1 MKNNSKIIMVF
12 ASAALLA
19 SCGGG
24 KPAPDAP
31 DASEIING
39 FSKELT
45 GTVQFTYTAKYDV
58 TVDNKAL
65 SNFEHNIDDVT
76 TGEYDLTAGNLYLHV
91 VRNGK
96 DKGVASKA
104 EALVYKAES
113 DYFYLTNVMENP
125 TKLASEEAARAKI
138 DEFLVKIS
146 HNNAGDISTSTA
158 LYGDANSY
166 FHREFGLSTGNI
178 AADEFLDAEP
188 TAKVE
193 GTGVQFDATS
203 SYVGYNTDSGVSDF
217 PGIDGKSAGVY
228 TVNTNAS
235 GYVTSYTEAIHAQL
249 AMPITIPAPV
259 VSIAGTRAYS
269 ATYGQAIEKKS
280 TIDHQ
285 LTKGTVSI
293 PSPDNAIVEV
303 FTTPT
308 IGGEKTAVTNG
319 AEVVVGQ
326 YLAIKVTPAGSNK
339 IVRVT
344 LGTTSLEKPSDD
356 GFFYFE
362 IKEGVNKVGVNISG
376 SDKNPDVKVG
386 TYTLPEGTGCEF
398 EVKTCAAGDW
408 GHMVKAD
415 PNNLVVGNI
424 LAVKITAP
432 EGKTVATVKCN
443 GNTAVPNGQPMMGFW
458 CFSIVEGVNAVTVEF
473 AA

>member
-1 MKNNSKIIMVF
+1 MKNNSKIIMVL

-24 KPAPDAP
+24 KSAA
-31 DASEIING
+31 EIING

-65 SNFEHNIDDVT
+65 SNFEHSIDDVT

-113 DYFYLTNVMENP
+113 DYFYLTNVMESP

-158 LYGDANSY
+158 LYDGANSY

-203 SYVGYNTDSGVSDF
+203 SYVGYNTDGGVSDF
-217 PGIDGKSAGVY
+217 PGAEGKKAGVY
-228 TVNTNAS
+228 TVQTNAS

-249 AMPITIPAPV
+249 AMPIMNPAPW
-259 VSIAGTRAYS
+259 SRSKAPA
-269 ATYGQAIEKKS
+269 
-280 TIDHQ
+280 
-285 LTKGTVSI
+285 LTV
-293 PSPDNAIVEV
+293 PPMA
-303 FTTPT
+303 
-308 IGGEKTAVTNG
+308 
-319 AEVVVGQ
+319 
-326 YLAIKVTPAGSNK
+326 
-339 IVRVT
+339 
-344 LGTTSLEKPSDD
+344 KPS
-356 GFFYFE
+356 
-362 IKEGVNKVGVNISG
+362 KR
-376 SDKNPDVKVG
+376 NP
-386 TYTLPEGTGCEF
+386 P
-398 EVKTCAAGDW
+398 
-408 GHMVKAD
+408 
-415 PNNLVVGNI
+415 
-424 LAVKITAP
+424 
-432 EGKTVATVKCN
+432 
-443 GNTAVPNGQPMMGFW
+443 
-458 CFSIVEGVNAVTVEF
+458 SIIN
-473 AA
+473 

>member
-1 MKNNSKIIMVF
+1 MKNNSKIIMVL

-24 KPAPDAP
+24 KSAA
-31 DASEIING
+31 EIING

-65 SNFEHNIDDVT
+65 SNFEHSIDDVT
-76 TGEYDLTAGNLYLHV
+76 TGEYDLTVGNLYLHV

-96 DKGVASKA
+96 DKGVANKA

-193 GTGVQFDATS
+193 GEGVQFDATS
-203 SYVGYNTDSGVSDF
+203 SYIGYNTDGGVSDF
-217 PGIDGKSAGVY
+217 PGAEGKKAGVY
-228 TVNTNAS
+228 TVQTNAS

-249 AMPITIPAPV
+249 AMPIMNPAPV
-259 VSIAGTRAYS
+259 VSIEGTRAYS

-280 TIDHQ
+280 AIDHQ

-293 PSPDNAIVEV
+293 PSPDNAIVEA
-303 FTTPT
+303 FTAPT

-326 YLAIKVTPAGSNK
+326 YLAVKVTPAGSNK

-362 IKEGVNKVGVNISG
+362 IQEGVNKVGVNIEG
-376 SDKNPDVKVG
+376 SDKNPTVKVG

-398 EVKTCAAGDW
+398 DVKTCAAGDW
-408 GHMVKAD
+408 GNMVKAD
-415 PNNLVVGNI
+415 PNNLTVGKI
-424 LAVKITAP
+424 LAVKVTAP
-432 EGKTVATVKCN
+432 EGKTVAAVKCN
-443 GNTAVPNGQPMMGFW
+443 GKTAVPNGQPMMGFW
-458 CFSIVEGVNAVTVEF
+458 CFSIVEGVNAITVEF

>member
-1 MKNNSKIIMVF
+1 MKNNSKIIMVL

-24 KPAPDAP
+24 KSAA
-31 DASEIING
+31 EIING

-65 SNFEHNIDDVT
+65 SNFEHSIDDVT

-158 LYGDANSY
+158 LYDGANSY

-203 SYVGYNTDSGVSDF
+203 SYVGYNTDGGVSDF
-217 PGIDGKSAGVY
+217 PGAEGKKAGVY
-228 TVNTNAS
+228 TVQTNAS

-249 AMPITIPAPV
+249 AMPIMNPAPV
-259 VSIAGTRAYS
+259 VSIEGTRAYS

-303 FTTPT
+303 FTTPA
-308 IGGEKTAVTNG
+308 IGGEKIAVANG

-344 LGTTSLEKPSDD
+344 LGTASLEKPSDD

-362 IKEGVNKVGVNISG
+362 IQEGVNKVGVNIQG

-398 EVKTCAAGDW
+398 DVKTCANGDW
-408 GHMVKAD
+408 DHMVKAD

-424 LAVKITAP
+424 LAVKVTAP

>member
-1 MKNNSKIIMVF
+1 MKNNSKIIMVL

-24 KPAPDAP
+24 KSAA
-31 DASEIING
+31 EIING

-96 DKGVASKA
+96 DKGVANKA

-203 SYVGYNTDSGVSDF
+203 SYVGYNTDGGVSDF
-217 PGIDGKSAGVY
+217 PGAEGKKAGVY
-228 TVNTNAS
+228 TVQTNAS

-249 AMPITIPAPV
+249 AMPIMNPAPV
-259 VSIAGTRAYS
+259 VSIEGTRAYS

-303 FTTPT
+303 FTAPT

-344 LGTTSLEKPSDD
+344 LGTASLEKPSDD

-362 IKEGVNKVGVNISG
+362 IQEGVNKVGVNIQG
-376 SDKNPDVKVG
+376 SDKNPELRLAP
-386 TYTLPEGTGCEF
+386 TPCR
-398 EVKTCAAGDW
+398 
-408 GHMVKAD
+408 KALGASSMSK
-415 PNNLVVGNI
+415 PVLLEIG
-424 LAVKITAP
+424 
-432 EGKTVATVKCN
+432 ATWLKQIP
-443 GNTAVPNGQPMMGFW
+443 T
-458 CFSIVEGVNAVTVEF
+458 I
-473 AA
+473 

>member
-1 MKNNSKIIMVF
+1 MKNNSKIIMVL

-24 KPAPDAP
+24 KSAA
-31 DASEIING
+31 EIING

-65 SNFEHNIDDVT
+65 SNFEHSIDDVT

-138 DEFLVKIS
+138 DELLVKIS

-158 LYGDANSY
+158 LYDGANSY

-188 TAKVE
+188 TANVE

-203 SYVGYNTDSGVSDF
+203 SYVGYNTDGGVSDF
-217 PGIDGKSAGVY
+217 PGAEGKKAGVY
-228 TVNTNAS
+228 TVQTNAS

-249 AMPITIPAPV
+249 AMPIMNPAPV
-259 VSIAGTRAYS
+259 VSIEGTRAYS

-303 FTTPT
+303 FTTPA
-308 IGGEKTAVTNG
+308 IGGEKTAVANG

-344 LGTTSLEKPSDD
+344 LGTVSLEKPSDD

-362 IKEGVNKVGVNISG
+362 IQEGVNKVGVNIQG
-376 SDKNPDVKVG
+376 SDKNPDVKIG
-386 TYTLPEGTGCEF
+386 TLVLPEDLQGCK
-398 EVKTCAAGDW
+398 VVAMTCAGQDFQ
-408 GHMVKAD
+408 HLVPAD
-415 PNNLVVGNI
+415 ASKLVVGNT
-424 LAVKITAP
+424 LALKVTAP
-432 EGKTVATVKCN
+432 EGKTVKSVKSN
-443 GNTAVPNGQPMMGFW
+443 GKDAMGGKEMFGFW
-458 CFSIVEGVNAVTVEF
+458 CFSIVEGANTITIELA
-473 AA
+473 

>member
-1 MKNNSKIIMVF
+1 MKNNSKIIMVL

-24 KPAPDAP
+24 KSAA
-31 DASEIING
+31 EIING

-203 SYVGYNTDSGVSDF
+203 SYVGYNTDGGVSDF
-217 PGIDGKSAGVY
+217 PGAEGKKAGVY
-228 TVNTNAS
+228 TVQTNAS

-249 AMPITIPAPV
+249 AMPIMNPAPV
-259 VSIAGTRAYS
+259 VSIEGTRAYS

-303 FTTPT
+303 FTAQT
-308 IGGEKTAVTNG
+308 IGGEKTPVTNG

-344 LGTTSLEKPSDD
+344 LGTASLEKPSDD

-362 IKEGVNKVGVNISG
+362 IQEGVNKVGVNIQG
-376 SDKNPDVKVG
+376 SDKNPEVKVG

-398 EVKTCAAGDW
+398 DVKTCAAGDW
-408 GHMVKAD
+408 GNMVKAD
-415 PNNLVVGNI
+415 PNNLTVGKI
-424 LAVKITAP
+424 LAVKVTAP
-432 EGKTVATVKCN
+432 EGKTVAAVKCN
-443 GNTAVPNGQPMMGFW
+443 GQTAVPNGQPMMGFW
-458 CFSIVEGVNAVTVEF
+458 CFSIVEGVNAITVEF

>member
-1 MKNNSKIIMVF
+1 MKNNSKIIMVL

-24 KPAPDAP
+24 KSAA
-31 DASEIING
+31 EIING

-65 SNFEHNIDDVT
+65 SNFEHSIDDVT

-158 LYGDANSY
+158 LYDGANSY

-203 SYVGYNTDSGVSDF
+203 SYVGYNTDGGVSDF
-217 PGIDGKSAGVY
+217 PGAEGKKAGVY
-228 TVNTNAS
+228 TVQTNAS

-249 AMPITIPAPV
+249 AMPIMNPAPV
-259 VSIAGTRAYS
+259 VSIEGTRAYS

-293 PSPDNAIVEV
+293 PSPDNAIVKV

-308 IGGEKTAVTNG
+308 VGGEKTAVADG

-326 YLAIKVTPAGSNK
+326 YLAVKVTPAGSNT

-362 IKEGVNKVGVNISG
+362 IQEGVNKVGVNIQG
-376 SDKNPDVKVG
+376 SDKNPEVKVG
-386 TYTLPEGTGCEF
+386 TYTLSEGTGCEF
-398 EVKTCAAGDW
+398 DVKTCAAGDW
-408 GHMVKAD
+408 GNMVKAD
-415 PNNLVVGNI
+415 PNNLTVGKI
-424 LAVKITAP
+424 LAVKVTAP
-432 EGKTVATVKCN
+432 EGKTVAAVKCN
-443 GNTAVPNGQPMMGFW
+443 GQTAVPNGQPMMGFW
-458 CFSIVEGVNAVTVEF
+458 CFSIVEGVNAITVEF

>member
-1 MKNNSKIIMVF
+1 MKNNSKIIMVL

-24 KPAPDAP
+24 KSAA
-31 DASEIING
+31 EIING

-65 SNFEHNIDDVT
+65 SNFEHSIDDVT
-76 TGEYDLTAGNLYLHV
+76 TGEYDSTAGNLYLHV

-138 DEFLVKIS
+138 DELLVKIS

-158 LYGDANSY
+158 LYDGANSY

-203 SYVGYNTDSGVSDF
+203 SYVGYNTDGGVSDF
-217 PGIDGKSAGVY
+217 PGAEGKKAGVY
-228 TVNTNAS
+228 TVQTNAS

-249 AMPITIPAPV
+249 AMPIMNPAPV
-259 VSIAGTRAYS
+259 VSIEGTRAYS

-303 FTTPT
+303 FTTPA
-308 IGGEKTAVTNG
+308 IGGEKTAVANG

-344 LGTTSLEKPSDD
+344 LGTVSLEKPSDD

-362 IKEGVNKVGVNISG
+362 IQEGVNKVGVNIQG
-376 SDKNPDVKVG
+376 SDKNPDVKIG
-386 TYTLPEGTGCEF
+386 TLVLPEDLQGCK
-398 EVKTCAAGDW
+398 VVAMTCAGQDFQHLVPVDAS
-408 GHMVKAD
+408 K
-415 PNNLVVGNI
+415 LVVGNT
-424 LAVKITAP
+424 LALKVTAP
-432 EGKTVATVKCN
+432 EGKTVKSVKSN
-443 GNTAVPNGQPMMGFW
+443 GKDAMGGKEMFGFW
-458 CFSIVEGVNAVTVEF
+458 CFSIVEGANTITIELA
-473 AA
+473 

>member
-1 MKNNSKIIMVF
+1 MKNNSKIIMVL

-19 SCGGG
+19 SCGG
-24 KPAPDAP
+24 KSAAD
-31 DASEIING
+31 IING

-58 TVDNKAL
+58 TADSDQYA
-65 SNFEHNIDDVT
+65 SFEHSIDDVT

-113 DYFYLTNVMENP
+113 DYFYVTNVMENP

-158 LYGDANSY
+158 LYDGANSY

-178 AADEFLDAEP
+178 EANEFLDAEP
-188 TAKVE
+188 SAKVE
-193 GTGVQFDATS
+193 GEGVQFDATS
-203 SYVGYNTDSGVSDF
+203 SYIGYNTDSGVSDF

-228 TVNTNAS
+228 TVQTNAF
-235 GYVTSYTEAIHAQL
+235 GYVTSYTEAINARL
-249 AMPITIPAPV
+249 AMPIMTPAPV
-259 VSIAGTRAYS
+259 ITIQGTRAYS

-293 PSPDNAIVEV
+293 PSRDDAILEV

-362 IKEGVNKVGVNISG
+362 IQEGVNKVGVNIDG

-408 GHMVKAD
+408 AHMVKAD
-415 PNNLVVGNI
+415 ANNLTVGKI
-424 LAVKITAP
+424 LAVKVTAP
-432 EGKTVATVKCN
+432 EGKTVAAVKCN
-443 GNTAVPNGQPMMGFW
+443 GQTAVPNGQPMMGFW
-458 CFSIVEGVNAVTVEF
+458 SFSIVEGVNAITVEF

>member
-1 MKNNSKIIMVF
+1 MKNNSKIIMVL

-24 KPAPDAP
+24 KSAA
-31 DASEIING
+31 EIING

-65 SNFEHNIDDVT
+65 SNFEHSIDDVT

-158 LYGDANSY
+158 LYDGANSY

-203 SYVGYNTDSGVSDF
+203 SYVGYNTDGGVSDF
-217 PGIDGKSAGVY
+217 PGAEGKKAGVY
-228 TVNTNAS
+228 TVQTNAS

-249 AMPITIPAPV
+249 AMPIMNPAPV
-259 VSIAGTRAYS
+259 VSIEGTRAYS

-308 IGGEKTAVTNG
+308 IGGEKTAVANG

-344 LGTTSLEKPSDD
+344 LGTASLEKPSDD

-362 IKEGVNKVGVNISG
+362 IQEGVNKVGVNIQG
-376 SDKNPDVKVG
+376 SDKNPDVKIA
-386 TYTLPEGTGCEF
+386 PSF
-398 EVKTCAAGDW
+398 FRKTSKAARS
-408 GHMVKAD
+408 
-415 PNNLVVGNI
+415 LR
-424 LAVKITAP
+424 
-432 EGKTVATVKCN
+432 
-443 GNTAVPNGQPMMGFW
+443 
-458 CFSIVEGVNAVTVEF
+458 
-473 AA
+473 

>member
-1 MKNNSKIIMVF
+1 MKNNSKIIMVL

-24 KPAPDAP
+24 KSAA
-31 DASEIING
+31 EIING

-65 SNFEHNIDDVT
+65 SSFEHSIDDVT
-76 TGEYDLTAGNLYLHV
+76 KGEYDLTAGNLYLHV

-96 DKGVASKA
+96 DKGVESKA

-138 DEFLVKIS
+138 DEFLIKIS

-178 AADEFLDAEP
+178 PADEFLDAEP

-203 SYVGYNTDSGVSDF
+203 SYVGYNTDGGVSDF
-217 PGIDGKSAGVY
+217 PGSEGKKAGVY
-228 TVNTNAS
+228 TVQTNAS
-235 GYVTSYTEAIHAQL
+235 GYVTSYTEAINAQL
-249 AMPITIPAPV
+249 AMPIMNPAPV

-326 YLAIKVTPAGSNK
+326 YLAVKVTPAGSNK

-362 IKEGVNKVGVNISG
+362 IQEGVNKVGVNIEG

-386 TYTLPEGTGCEF
+386 TLVLPEDLQGCT
-398 EVKTCAAGDW
+398 VVPMTCAGQDFQHLVA
-408 GHMVKAD
+408 AD
-415 PNNLVVGNI
+415 ASKLVVGNT
-424 LAVKITAP
+424 LALKVTAP
-432 EGKTVATVKCN
+432 AGKTVKSVKNN
-443 GNTAVPNGQPMMGFW
+443 GKDALGGKEMFGYW
-458 CFSIVEGVNAVTVEF
+458 CFAIVEGANTITITLA
-473 AA
+473 

>member
-1 MKNNSKIIMVF
+1 MKNNSKIIMVL

-24 KPAPDAP
+24 KSAA
-31 DASEIING
+31 EIING

-65 SNFEHNIDDVT
+65 SNFEHSIDDVT

-96 DKGVASKA
+96 DKGVANKA

-113 DYFYLTNVMENP
+113 DYFYLTNVMESP

-138 DEFLVKIS
+138 DELLVKIS

-158 LYGDANSY
+158 LYDGANSY

-203 SYVGYNTDSGVSDF
+203 SYVGYNTDGGVSDF
-217 PGIDGKSAGVY
+217 PGAEGKKAGVY
-228 TVNTNAS
+228 TVQTNAS

-249 AMPITIPAPV
+249 AMPIMNPAPV
-259 VSIAGTRAYS
+259 VSIEGTRAYS

-303 FTTPT
+303 FTTPA
-308 IGGEKTAVTNG
+308 IGGEKTAVANG

-344 LGTTSLEKPSDD
+344 LGTVSLEKPSDD

-362 IKEGVNKVGVNISG
+362 IQEGVNKVGVNIQG
-376 SDKNPDVKVG
+376 SDKNPDVKIG
-386 TYTLPEGTGCEF
+386 TLVLPEDLQGCK
-398 EVKTCAAGDW
+398 VVAMTCAGQDFQ
-408 GHMVKAD
+408 HLVPAD
-415 PNNLVVGNI
+415 ASKLVVGNT
-424 LAVKITAP
+424 LALKVTAP
-432 EGKTVATVKCN
+432 EGKTVKSVKSN
-443 GNTAVPNGQPMMGFW
+443 GKDAMGGKEMFGFW
-458 CFSIVEGVNAVTVEF
+458 CFSIVEGANTITIELA
-473 AA
+473 

>member
-1 MKNNSKIIMVF
+1 MKNNSKIIMVL

-24 KPAPDAP
+24 KSAA
-31 DASEIING
+31 EIING

-65 SNFEHNIDDVT
+65 SNFEHSIDDVT

-158 LYGDANSY
+158 LYDGANSY

-203 SYVGYNTDSGVSDF
+203 SYVGYNTDGGVSDF
-217 PGIDGKSAGVY
+217 PGAEGKKAGVY
-228 TVNTNAS
+228 TVQTNAS

-249 AMPITIPAPV
+249 AMPIMNPAPV
-259 VSIAGTRAYS
+259 VSIEGTRAYS

-308 IGGEKTAVTNG
+308 IGGEKTAVANG

-344 LGTTSLEKPSDD
+344 LGTASLEKPSDD

-362 IKEGVNKVGVNISG
+362 IQEGVNKVGVNIQG
-376 SDKNPDVKVG
+376 SDKNPDVKIG
-386 TYTLPEGTGCEF
+386 TLVLPEDLQGCK
-398 EVKTCAAGDW
+398 VVAMTCA
-408 GHMVKAD
+408 
-415 PNNLVVGNI
+415 
-424 LAVKITAP
+424 
-432 EGKTVATVKCN
+432 
-443 GNTAVPNGQPMMGFW
+443 GQDF
-458 CFSIVEGVNAVTVEF
+458 
-473 AA
+473 

>member
-1 MKNNSKIIMVF
+1 MKNNSKIIMVL

-24 KPAPDAP
+24 TSAPDAP

-96 DKGVASKA
+96 DKGVANKA

-178 AADEFLDAEP
+178 PADEFLDAEP

-203 SYVGYNTDSGVSDF
+203 SYVGYNTDGGVSDF
-217 PGIDGKSAGVY
+217 PGAEGKKAGVY
-228 TVNTNAS
+228 TVQTNAS

-249 AMPITIPAPV
+249 AMPIMNPAPV
-259 VSIAGTRAYS
+259 VSINGTRAYS

-293 PSPDNAIVEV
+293 PSPDNAIVKV

-308 IGGEKTAVTNG
+308 VGGEKTAVADG

-326 YLAIKVTPAGSNK
+326 YLAVKVTPAGSNT

-362 IKEGVNKVGVNISG
+362 IQEGVNKVGVNIQG
-376 SDKNPDVKVG
+376 SDKNPEVKVG

-398 EVKTCAAGDW
+398 DVKTCAAGDW
-408 GHMVKAD
+408 GNMVKAD
-415 PNNLVVGNI
+415 PNNLTVGKI
-424 LAVKITAP
+424 LAVKVTAP
-432 EGKTVATVKCN
+432 EGKTVAAVKCN
-443 GNTAVPNGQPMMGFW
+443 GQTAVPNGQPMMGFW
-458 CFSIVEGVNAVTVEF
+458 CFSIVEGVNAITVEF

>member
-1 MKNNSKIIMVF
+1 MKNNSKIIMVL

-24 KPAPDAP
+24 KSAA
-31 DASEIING
+31 EIING

-65 SNFEHNIDDVT
+65 SNFEHSIDDVT

-96 DKGVASKA
+96 DKGVTSKA
-104 EALVYKAES
+104 EALVYKTES
-113 DYFYLTNVMENP
+113 DYFYLTNVMESP

-158 LYGDANSY
+158 LYDGANSY

-203 SYVGYNTDSGVSDF
+203 SYVGYNTDGGVSDF
-217 PGIDGKSAGVY
+217 PGAEGKKAGVY
-228 TVNTNAS
+228 TVQTNAS

-249 AMPITIPAPV
+249 AMPIMNPAPV
-259 VSIAGTRAYS
+259 VSIEGTRAYS

-303 FTTPT
+303 FTTPA
-308 IGGEKTAVTNG
+308 IGGEKTAVANG

-344 LGTTSLEKPSDD
+344 LGTVSLEKPSDD

-362 IKEGVNKVGVNISG
+362 IQEGVNKVGVNIQG
-376 SDKNPDVKVG
+376 SDKNPDVKIG
-386 TYTLPEGTGCEF
+386 TLVLPEDLQGCSRP
-398 EVKTCAAGDW
+398 TLGPGRCPQTRCW
-408 GHMVKAD
+408 QHPCPQGHGPRRQD
-415 PNNLVVGNI
+415 CQI
-424 LAVKITAP
+424 R
-432 EGKTVATVKCN
+432 
-443 GNTAVPNGQPMMGFW
+443 
-458 CFSIVEGVNAVTVEF
+458 
-473 AA
+473 

>member
-1 MKNNSKIIMVF
+1 MKNNSKIIMVL

-24 KPAPDAP
+24 KSAA
-31 DASEIING
+31 EIING

-65 SNFEHNIDDVT
+65 SNFEHSIDDVT

-193 GTGVQFDATS
+193 GEGVQFDATS
-203 SYVGYNTDSGVSDF
+203 SYIGYNTDGGVSDF
-217 PGIDGKSAGVY
+217 PGAEGKKAGVY
-228 TVNTNAS
+228 TVQTNAS

-249 AMPITIPAPV
+249 AMPIMNPAPV
-259 VSIAGTRAYS
+259 VSIEGTRAYS

-308 IGGEKTAVTNG
+308 IGGEKTAVANG

-326 YLAIKVTPAGSNK
+326 YLAVKVTPAGSNT

-362 IKEGVNKVGVNISG
+362 IQEGVNKVGVNIQG
-376 SDKNPDVKVG
+376 SDKNPEVKVG

-398 EVKTCAAGDW
+398 DVKTCAAGDW
-408 GHMVKAD
+408 GNMVKAD
-415 PNNLVVGNI
+415 PNNLTVGKI
-424 LAVKITAP
+424 LAVKVTAP
-432 EGKTVATVKCN
+432 EGKTVAAVKCN
-443 GNTAVPNGQPMMGFW
+443 GQTAVPNGQPMMGFW
-458 CFSIVEGVNAVTVEF
+458 CFSIVEGVNAITVEF

>member
-1 MKNNSKIIMVF
+1 MKNNSKIIMVL

-19 SCGGG
+19 SCGG
-24 KPAPDAP
+24 KSAAD
-31 DASEIING
+31 IING

-58 TVDNKAL
+58 TADSDKFA
-65 SNFEHNIDDVT
+65 NFEHSIDDVT

-158 LYGDANSY
+158 LYDGANSY

-193 GTGVQFDATS
+193 GEGVQFDATS
-203 SYVGYNTDSGVSDF
+203 SYIGYNTDSGVSDF

-228 TVNTNAS
+228 TVQTNAS
-235 GYVTSYTEAIHAQL
+235 GYVTSYTEAIHARL
-249 AMPITIPAPV
+249 AMAIMNPAPV
-259 VSIAGTRAYS
+259 ITIQGTRAYS

-293 PSPDNAIVEV
+293 PSRDDAVLEV

-362 IKEGVNKVGVNISG
+362 IQEGVNKVGVNIDG

-408 GHMVKAD
+408 AHMVKAD
-415 PNNLVVGNI
+415 PNNLTVGKI
-424 LAVKITAP
+424 LAVKVTAP
-432 EGKTVATVKCN
+432 EGKTVAAVKCN
-443 GNTAVPNGQPMMGFW
+443 GQTAVPNGQPMMGFW
-458 CFSIVEGVNAVTVEF
+458 CFSIVEGVNAITVEF